1 MLENEHTDRIF
12 LTTCFLWVHIAL
24 SVSEQSTSSVLSSQ
38 PLLQSITHKIFSN
51 PIPCS
56 KSQLFSSM
64 KENSHEYSL
73 SDLQLSLSLIMN
85 PYHSSVPPSF
95 CSPSLLAPPP
105 SPHARLPVESG
116 VCSSQIECP
125 LLFKTFSVH
134 PGNLPRSQAAWKS
147 LKLLGGASLVGS
159 SAGWKLCKWKLLR
172 NVGTTK
178 GVQKD
183 GVFIVSRAICLKLD
197 SSHFLFPK
205 LCPIFLDSR
214 YFWFRDYQHTFKNQQ
229 NQDCLLALL
238 AW

>member
-95 CSPSLLAPPP
+95 CSPSLLAPPLP
-105 SPHARLPVESG
+105 PTPPFLWRAVFAALRLSA
-116 VCSSQIECP
+116 
-125 LLFKTFSVH
+125 LFC
-134 PGNLPRSQAAWKS
+134 
-147 LKLLGGASLVGS
+147 LKLSV
-159 SAGWKLCKWKLLR
+159 CI
-172 NVGTTK
+172 
-178 GVQKD
+178 Q
-183 GVFIVSRAICLKLD
+183 AICLVLKQ
-197 SSHFLFPK
+197 PEK
-205 LCPIFLDSR
+205 
-214 YFWFRDYQHTFKNQQ
+214 
-229 NQDCLLALL
+229 A
-238 AW
+238 